1 MSDQALTLPQLETDE
16 ATTAG
21 NFFVSN
27 YPPFSQWSSDHVGAV
42 QQRLAR
48 PGDPAR
54 KMGLYVH
61 IPFCRKRCHFCYFKV
76 YTDKNSDEIRDYL
89 DAVIAETAAVAQTP
103 FINGRKL
110 DFIYFGGGTPSY
122 LSDKQLTYLFEGLQK
137 ALPWDAA
144 REVAF
149 ECEPGTLNAKKVPRL
164 RELGITRLSLGIE
177 NFNDDILEL
186 NNRAHRSKQVYA
198 AYEWVKDAGF
208 PQVNID
214 LIAGMLGETEEN
226 WQRNIDTTLAL
237 EPEAVTIYQMEVP
250 YNTTIYKRMKE
261 EGKAEAPVAD
271 WATKRRWVTRAFEA
285 LEARGYE
292 VGSAYT
298 AVKRRDGREM
308 PFIYRDALWG
318 GADMLAVG
326 VSSFGHLGG
335 DITQRNS
342 PATTSPRSSES
353 DDKKAPG
360 VRSTPAID
368 TAPPALTSG
377 GGVHF
382 QNQADIVA
390 YVSAV
395 LGGESPVY
403 RALPITREEAMIRQ
417 WVLSLKLGRVSRQP
431 FIEKFG
437 VDPFERWADI
447 LRQYESR
454 GYLKI
459 EGDELTLDRQ
469 ALLQVDRL
477 LHAFFL
483 PQHRDVR
490 YA

>member
-1 MSDQALTLPQLETDE
+1 MSDEALTLPQLEQDE

-27 YPPFSQWSSDHVGAV
+27 YPPFSQWSAEHVPAV
-42 QQRLAR
+42 HERLAQ
-48 PGDPAR
+48 PGDPSR
-54 KMGLYVH
+54 PLGLYVH

-76 YTDKNSDEIRDYL
+76 YTDKNKDEIRDYL
-89 DAVIAETAAVAQTP
+89 DAVIAEISAVAKTP
-103 FINGRKL
+103 YINGRQL

-122 LSDKQLTYLFEGLQK
+122 LSDKQLTYLFEGLQH

-164 RELGITRLSLGIE
+164 RELGVTRLSLGIE

-214 LIAGMLGETEEN
+214 LIAGMLGETEAN
-226 WQRNIDTTLAL
+226 WQRNIDTTLEL
-237 EPEAVTIYQMEVP
+237 EPDAVTIYQMEVP
-250 YNTTIYKRMKE
+250 YNTTIYKQMKE
-261 EGKAEAPVAD
+261 EGQAEAPVAD
-271 WATKRRWVTRAFEA
+271 WATKRRWVTQAYEA
-285 LEARGYE
+285 LEAQGYE

-298 AVKRRDGREM
+298 ATKPTPRGEKVQ
-308 PFIYRDALWG
+308 FVYRDALWG

-326 VSSFGHLGG
+326 VSSFGHLGAPMQ
-335 DITQRNS
+335 DS
-342 PATTSPRSSES
+342 PATTSPRL
-353 DDKKAPG
+353 DAP
-360 VRSTPAID
+360 
-368 TAPPALTSG
+368 

-382 QNQADIVA
+382 QNHSDIVA
-390 YVSAV
+390 YVSAA
-395 LGGESPVY
+395 LGETRPAAAVS
-403 RALPITREEAMIRQ
+403 RALPITREEALIRQ
-417 WVLSLKLGRVSRQP
+417 WVLQLKLGRVSRKP

-437 VDPFERWADI
+437 VDPFERWAGI
-447 LRQYESR
+447 LREYEQR
-454 GYLKI
+454 GYLRI
-459 EGDELTLDRQ
+459 EGDELILDRQ
-469 ALLQVDRL
+469 SLLQVDRL

-483 PQHRDVR
+483 PKHRDVR

>member
-1 MSDQALTLPQLETDE
+1 MSDEALTLPQLETDE

-27 YPPFSQWSSDHVGAV
+27 YPPFSQWSAEHVPAV
-42 QQRLAR
+42 HERLAQ
-48 PGDPAR
+48 PGDPSR
-54 KMGLYVH
+54 PLGLYVH

-76 YTDKNSDEIRDYL
+76 YTDKNKDEIRDYL
-89 DAVIAETAAVAQTP
+89 DAVIAEISAVAKTP

-122 LSDKQLTYLFEGLQK
+122 LSDKQLTYLFEGLQN

-164 RELGITRLSLGIE
+164 RELGVTRLSLGIE
-177 NFNDDILEL
+177 NFSDDILEL
-186 NNRAHRSKQVYA
+186 NNRAHRSKQVFA

-208 PQVNID
+208 AQVNID

-226 WQRNIDTTLAL
+226 WRRNIDTTLAL
-237 EPEAVTIYQMEVP
+237 EPDAVTIYQMEVP
-250 YNTTIYKRMKE
+250 FNTTIYKRMEE
-261 EGKAEAPVAD
+261 EGRAEAPVAD
-271 WATKRRWVTRAFEA
+271 WATKRRWVTAAYEA
-285 LEARGYE
+285 LEEKGYQ

-298 AVKRRDGREM
+298 ATKPRNDGRTV
-308 PFIYRDALWG
+308 PFVYRDALWG

-326 VSSFGHLGG
+326 VSSFGHLGAATPGSSSG
-335 DITQRNS
+335 DR
-342 PATTSPRSSES
+342 R
-353 DDKKAPG
+353 D
-360 VRSTPAID
+360 
-368 TAPPALTSG
+368 LTSG

-382 QNQADIVA
+382 QNHSDIVA

-395 LGGESPVY
+395 LGGDDGGLAVS
-403 RALPITREEAMIRQ
+403 RALPITREEALVRQ
-417 WVLSLKLGRVSRQP
+417 WVLQLKLGKVSRKP

-447 LRQYESR
+447 LREYESR

-459 EGDELTLDRQ
+459 EGDELTIDRQ

-477 LHAFFL
+477 LYAFFL